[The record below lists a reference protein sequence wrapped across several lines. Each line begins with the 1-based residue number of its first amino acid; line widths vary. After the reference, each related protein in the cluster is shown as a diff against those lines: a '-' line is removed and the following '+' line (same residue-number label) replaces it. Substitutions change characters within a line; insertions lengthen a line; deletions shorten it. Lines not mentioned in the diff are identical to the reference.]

1 MELLEEGQVVG
12 VAVGG
17 AEEALFDWD
26 YSPDWR
32 KRNGFAQLALLTG
45 WYSGLLQAGISG
57 LDRNYNF
64 LGHVFLIQKISTHPY
79 NAWPGLDTA
88 KC

>member
-1 MELLEEGQVVG
+1 MPSPALQAVETHPTHCIAGLHCWTVVARSDCVELLEEGQVVG

-45 WYSGLLQAGISG
+45 L
-57 LDRNYNF
+57 
-64 LGHVFLIQKISTHPY
+64 
-79 NAWPGLDTA
+79 
-88 KC
+88 

>member
-1 MELLEEGQVVG
+1 MVARSDCVELLEEGQVVG

-45 WYSGLLQAGISG
+45 W
-57 LDRNYNF
+57 
-64 LGHVFLIQKISTHPY
+64 
-79 NAWPGLDTA
+79 
-88 KC
+88 

>member
-1 MELLEEGQVVG
+1 MKLVAARETSHPLYCLVLPALSSLHCWTVVDRSDCVELLEEGQVVG

-45 WYSGLLQAGISG
+45 W
-57 LDRNYNF
+57 
-64 LGHVFLIQKISTHPY
+64 
-79 NAWPGLDTA
+79 
-88 KC
+88 